1 MEVIIGNMEV
11 IIGNWGFVYF
21 SISHQQH
28 SKGMIWVSMMILQIK
43 VLKGNRGFVYFATTH
58 KEFRHNLCK
67 HDDCTN

>member
-28 SKGMIWVSMMILQIK
+28 SEVLIWVSMTILQIK
-43 VLKGNRGFVYFATTH
+43 VLNGNRGFVYFATTH
-58 KEFRHNLCK
+58 KAFKLNLCNR
-67 HDDCTN
+67 DDSTN